1 MVTQGDARVYTDQS
15 KWPLGSVG
23 TAVGILDRDGTGRVT
38 LPQNG
43 PGAHAC
49 PGTEPCHHEFS
60 DACARVEGANDARA
74 RRRATEE
81 RRRPGDS
88 GRPADGQLAALAPVD
103 VSRVL
108 GDRSEMGTAAIRTD
122 RTDLSARAVYEACK
136 RRQAAGHPLET
147 YGDTPGAG
155 AGGGHSRDAG
165 HGDCARTP
173 RKVRACG
180 APDGWRAMPARRRV
194 GALRGKLGI
203 DPTDLSLLGEQ
214 GDVPT

>member
-1 MVTQGDARVYTDQS
+1 M
-15 KWPLGSVG
+15 
-23 TAVGILDRDGTGRVT
+23 
-38 LPQNG
+38 
-43 PGAHAC
+43 
-49 PGTEPCHHEFS
+49 
-60 DACARVEGANDARA
+60 
-74 RRRATEE
+74 
-81 RRRPGDS
+81 
-88 GRPADGQLAALAPVD
+88 
-103 VSRVL
+103 SRVL

-136 RRQAAGHPLET
+136 RRQATGHPLET

-194 GALRGKLGI
+194 GALCGKLGI